1 MHHSNQ
7 MFPSGLFPPPPHT
20 FLGLL
25 VRLSPPLLIVTHSKE
40 LQMV

>member
-7 MFPSGLFPPPPHT
+7 MFPSGLLSPP

-25 VRLSPPLLIVTHSKE
+25 VRLSPPLLTVTHSKE
-40 LQMV
+40 LHMV